1 MLLVVLEDKVISS
14 YNELIH
20 GDWWLTKCESRKI
33 RGNFSLECFC
43 CRFYLF
49 HMIWNVLLLA
59 SPILKVT
66 IIIWNQEDKFCLY
79 FFFLRVLQLP
89 IKLKVHPQCCQ
100 KRNWP
105 IWRALPKGRVERQR
119 GNLIHQQEVSL
130 HTNTWIFV
138 LSFFY
143 LPVES
148 IAIQNLTSAWHIWE
162 DGIWTRK
169 FIGKEHHCRS
179 DRPL

>member
-66 IIIWNQEDKFCLY
+66 IIVWNQEDKFVFI
-79 FFFLRVLQLP
+79 FFFKSTPAANQTEGP
-89 IKLKVHPQCCQ
+89 PTM
-100 KRNWP
+100 
-105 IWRALPKGRVERQR
+105 LPKEKLTNLKSTPQGKGGASEGKSDSPAGGKFAHKYLNFCSIIFLFTCRIYSNSKPNKCLTHLGRWDLDTQ
-119 GNLIHQQEVSL
+119 IH
-130 HTNTWIFV
+130 W
-138 LSFFY
+138 
-143 LPVES
+143 
-148 IAIQNLTSAWHIWE
+148 
-162 DGIWTRK
+162 
-169 FIGKEHHCRS
+169 
-179 DRPL
+179 